1 MMTPQEREALRLTL
15 LRLLNSNRTDY
26 GMAKTL
32 LLAVAKPQGF
42 SGLTR
47 DMVGDE
53 LEYLEQKGFVVRVP
67 KPISPELTTW
77 KISAAGRDFLAERGL
92 DDEG

>member
-15 LRLLNSNRTDY
+15 LRVLNSNKTQF

-42 SGLTR
+42 SGLTGAQ
-47 DMVGDE
+47 VGEE
-53 LEYLEQKGFVVRVP
+53 LDYLEQKGLAMRVP
-67 KPISPELTTW
+67 KQISPELTAW
-77 KISAAGRDFLAERGL
+77 RLSAAGRDYLAEHGL
-92 DDEG
+92 DIED